1 MLQRPDAVS
10 QIGDVFSSP
19 LPSAIPVHHLR
30 SDSSLTSTKQSP
42 LTFPGL
48 LYIPLSE
55 KALDTLKV
63 ISLGPIHCESAL
75 IFLKILN
82 LRLGYGEIKVYHSIA
97 HIVLCQ
103 GRVALEKGEASC
115 LHLWVSGKSSSR
127 KRCKQRGRVWRFPR
141 WKWEEVW

>member
-75 IFLKILN
+75 IFLKILS
-82 LRLGYGEIKVYHSIA
+82 LRLGYGEIKSLSQYCPHSA
-97 HIVLCQ
+97 
-103 GRVALEKGEASC
+103 
-115 LHLWVSGKSSSR
+115 VSGKSSVGER
-127 KRCKQRGRVWRFPR
+127 RGFLSALVGFREVLL
-141 WKWEEVW
+141 KEEV